1 LHICSITT
9 KKEKKSFISVFSN
22 PPPSNSYNPWK
33 FKSVWYPFLT
43 LPKKFDPPPKHQIKK
58 YRYKYCIE
66 QMLYYR
72 ILAKENANISNRNLY
87 SFDSSRLLWH
97 LLWLDGKNWHNTYYK
112 KKRILLRNY
121 YFVEKSTLKR
131 LKILPVGGRPWCKGS
146 DPPECTQ
153 VPHKGGQ
160 APVTRKV
167 NKKEKITV
175 ISKSLLRWF

>member
-1 LHICSITT
+1 
-9 KKEKKSFISVFSN
+9 
-22 PPPSNSYNPWK
+22 
-33 FKSVWYPFLT
+33 
-43 LPKKFDPPPKHQIKK
+43 
-58 YRYKYCIE
+58 
-66 QMLYYR
+66 MLYYR

-167 NKKEKITV
+167 NKKEKITA
-175 ISKSLLRWF
+175 ISKSLLRWFKLQIVRLYVFCKLVRESNKCSSDMKYVLLFIHLLSIFSITLR